1 MYGDESPSAPAL
13 GAARFDGLALLQNAA
28 VLYAVRDCG
37 DAKCRRAVN
46 GAIAINQA
54 SADADKQKR
63 ARAAMR
69 LC

>member
-54 SADADKQKR
+54 RISKQKR

-69 LC
+69 LR